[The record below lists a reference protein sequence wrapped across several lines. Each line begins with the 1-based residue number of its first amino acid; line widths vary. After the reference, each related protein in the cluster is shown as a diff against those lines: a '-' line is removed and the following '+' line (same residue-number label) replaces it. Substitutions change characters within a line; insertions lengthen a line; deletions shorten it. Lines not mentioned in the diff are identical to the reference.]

1 MRITEYLR
9 RNGIFLIVSFGHAQ
23 PRAFNHQ
30 PTKNHPMKYIAIITM
45 GLALAMPLQAEDAK
59 DKEAPKKPDSE
70 MIFSK
75 KDKDEDGFLSKEDF
89 TAGAKDATKA
99 ESAFSK
105 RDKDSDGKI
114 SKEEFVGGPGKGKK
128 AAE

>member
-1 MRITEYLR
+1 
-9 RNGIFLIVSFGHAQ
+9 
-23 PRAFNHQ
+23 
-30 PTKNHPMKYIAIITM
+30 MKYIAIITM

>member
-9 RNGIFLIVSFGHAQ
+9 RNGIFLIVSFGHAR
-23 PRAFNHQ
+23 PRASNHQ

-45 GLALAMPLQAEDAK
+45 GLALAMPLQAA
-59 DKEAPKKPDSE
+59 EAPKKPDPE
-70 MIFSK
+70 KIFTK
-75 KDKDEDGFLSKEDF
+75 KDKDADGFLSKEEF

-99 ESAFSK
+99 EAAFSK
-105 RDKDSDGKI
+105 KDKDSDGKI
-114 SKEEFVGGPGKGKK
+114 SKEEFVAAPDKGKK

>member
-9 RNGIFLIVSFGHAQ
+9 RNGIFLIVSFGRVKPHL
-23 PRAFNHQ
+23 Q

-45 GLALAMPLQAEDAK
+45 GLALAMPLQAEEAT
-59 DKEAPKKPDSE
+59 EAPKKPDPE
-70 MIFSK
+70 KIFTK
-75 KDKDEDGFLSKEDF
+75 KDKNEDGFLSKEEF

-99 ESAFSK
+99 DAAFSK
-105 RDKDSDGKI
+105 KDKDSDGKI
-114 SKEEFVGGPGKGKK
+114 SKEEFLAAPDKGKK

>member
-1 MRITEYLR
+1 
-9 RNGIFLIVSFGHAQ
+9 
-23 PRAFNHQ
+23 
-30 PTKNHPMKYIAIITM
+30 
-45 GLALAMPLQAEDAK
+45 
-59 DKEAPKKPDSE
+59 

>member
-1 MRITEYLR
+1 MRITENLR

-23 PRAFNHQ
+23 PRASYHQ

-59 DKEAPKKPDSE
+59 EAPKKPDPE
-70 MIFSK
+70 KIFTK
-75 KDKDEDGFLSKEDF
+75 KDKNEDGFLSKEEF

-99 ESAFSK
+99 DAAFSK
-105 RDKDSDGKI
+105 KDKDSDGKI
-114 SKEEFVGGPGKGKK
+114 SKEEFLAAPDKGKK

>member
-1 MRITEYLR
+1 MR

-23 PRAFNHQ
+23 PRASNQQ
-30 PTKNHPMKYIAIITM
+30 PTKNQPMKYIAIITM

-59 DKEAPKKPDSE
+59 DKKASKKPNPE
-70 MIFSK
+70 KIFTK
-75 KDKDEDGFLSKEDF
+75 KDKNEDGFLSKEEF

-99 ESAFSK
+99 DAAFSK
-105 RDKDSDGKI
+105 KDKDSDGKI
-114 SKEEFVGGPGKGKK
+114 SKEEFLAAPDKGKK

>member
-1 MRITEYLR
+1 MRITENLR
-9 RNGIFLIVSFGHAQ
+9 RNGIFLIVSFGRVQ
-23 PRAFNHQ
+23 LRASYHQ

-59 DKEAPKKPDSE
+59 EAPKKPDPE
-70 MIFSK
+70 KIFTK
-75 KDKDEDGFLSKEDF
+75 KDKNEDGFLSKEEF

-99 ESAFSK
+99 DAAFSK
-105 RDKDSDGKI
+105 KDKDSDGKI
-114 SKEEFVGGPGKGKK
+114 SKEEFLAAPDKGKK